1 MKGPFVPPAV
11 GRAGARCQDGGT
23 GCFLP
28 APAPPWGSASPPAPA
43 PFARP
48 RVNDPPAGVAA
59 SPQQPPGRPCAVLVA
74 AAGGPQH
81 KWLGGAGS
89 SLPCAP
95 PLGPSAQIRAAA
107 GSTGSGACGVAGSAG
122 GTMARVNLLALT
134 SWVGIARLCAV
145 VLSCLTFSLVASTGS
160 FGGPF
165 GTWCMFTWC
174 FCFIVTLLVLLL
186 ELLELYPMLPLSWDD
201 FTSAFS
207 MLAVLMVFTTSVVF
221 PATFISSPCSS
232 SKCARQAVAT
242 TTSFLCFLA
251 YAVEVGLTRAK
262 PGDIS
267 SFLSTV
273 PGLLKVFEAYVSCLI
288 FSLLDEYNKEPG
300 LMWCVAVY
308 SICFIFT
315 LLIIIFTIGRCL
327 AYIPCP
333 LDKVLVGYSFLALL
347 MYITATVLWPLYS
360 FKGKGRPSDC
370 GRGCPWDKHL
380 GVTFLTIFN
389 LIAYL
394 VDLVYSSRMVFIRT
408 PS

>member
-1 MKGPFVPPAV
+1 A
-11 GRAGARCQDGGT
+11 
-23 GCFLP
+23 
-28 APAPPWGSASPPAPA
+28 
-43 PFARP
+43 
-48 RVNDPPAGVAA
+48 
-59 SPQQPPGRPCAVLVA
+59 
-74 AAGGPQH
+74 
-81 KWLGGAGS
+81 
-89 SLPCAP
+89 
-95 PLGPSAQIRAAA
+95 
-107 GSTGSGACGVAGSAG
+107 
-122 GTMARVNLLALT
+122 GTMAVATVNLRALT
-134 SWVGIARLCAV
+134 SWVGIARLFAV
-145 VLSCLTFSLVASTGS
+145 VLSCLTFSLVASTGIFS
-160 FGGPF
+160 GSY

-207 MLAVLMVFTTSVVF
+207 MLAALMIFTSSVVF
-221 PATFISSPCSS
+221 PAIFISSPCNNNI
-232 SKCARQAVAT
+232 CARQAVAT
-242 TTSFLCFLA
+242 TASCLCFLA

-273 PGLLKVFEAYVSCLI
+273 PGLLKVFEAYVACLI
-288 FSLLDEYNKEPG
+288 FSLLGKYDQPG

-315 LLIIIFTIGRCL
+315 LLIIILTIGRCL
-327 AYIPCP
+327 TYIPCS
-333 LDKVLVGYSFLALL
+333 LDKILVGYNFLALL

-360 FKGKGRPSDC
+360 FKGQGRPNYC
-370 GRGCPWDKHL
+370 GKHCWWDSHL

-408 PS
+408 P